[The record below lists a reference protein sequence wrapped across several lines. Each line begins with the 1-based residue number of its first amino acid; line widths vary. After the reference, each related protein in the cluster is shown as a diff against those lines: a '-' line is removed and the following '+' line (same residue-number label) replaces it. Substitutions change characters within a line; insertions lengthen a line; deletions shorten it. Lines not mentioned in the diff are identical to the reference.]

1 MTNFKYL
8 LQFILIIFLFSI
20 FKIIGLRYS
29 SILSEKI
36 FILLGPLVRSEN
48 LISKNLSIA
57 FPNFNSKQK
66 TEIQK
71 KMWSNYG
78 KIFAE
83 YMFIKDFRKSSNF
96 LNNIIIE
103 NQNELDQVKTESKP
117 VIFVS
122 GHFNNFELM
131 AMYLEKSGID
141 VAAIYRPL
149 NNKFLNPIM
158 ERIRKNIYAKNK
170 LKRNI
175 WY

>member
-1 MTNFKYL
+1 MNNFKYL

-36 FILLGPLVRSEN
+36 FILLGPLVRSGN

-122 GHFNNFELM
+122 GPTIINSIF
-131 AMYLEKSGID
+131 LEMIK
-141 VAAIYRPL
+141 L
-149 NNKFLNPIM
+149 
-158 ERIRKNIYAKNK
+158 NK
-170 LKRNI
+170 LLKSFTSI
-175 WY
+175 FTFSAID

>member
-57 FPNFNSKQK
+57 FPNFGSKQK

-83 YMFIKDFRKSSNF
+83 YMFIKDFRKS
-96 LNNIIIE
+96 
-103 NQNELDQVKTESKP
+103 
-117 VIFVS
+117 
-122 GHFNNFELM
+122 
-131 AMYLEKSGID
+131 
-141 VAAIYRPL
+141 
-149 NNKFLNPIM
+149 
-158 ERIRKNIYAKNK
+158 
-170 LKRNI
+170 
-175 WY
+175 